1 MSDLAVVEEQIREYL
16 ASPEA
21 SKDGLLSEHTIASK
35 FSLNRSNSR
44 KLLMSLEG
52 QGLLECLPQKG
63 YRRVDYSNTTNRTF
77 YAVRSAIE
85 AEAARLACERATRE
99 DILRMMLIM
108 EEAEEAVKRADFK
121 RFPYL
126 DRDFHRALIA
136 ASHDKLLKKL
146 HTLLYIPAVFKQPWQ
161 NDDLIQTHQ
170 HHLDILDAIRKQDPV
185 AAVAAIKEHI
195 GKMCND
201 EIFKEN
207 PNR

>member
-1 MSDLAVVEEQIREYL
+1 MSDLAVVEDQIREYL

-21 SKDGLLSEHTIASK
+21 SKDELLSERTIASK

-108 EEAEEAVKRADFK
+108 EEAEEVVQHADFK
-121 RFPYL
+121 RFPHL

-136 ASHDKLLKKL
+136 ASHDKLLQKL
-146 HTLLYIPAVFKQPWQ
+146 HTFLRIPSVFVQPWQ
-161 NDDLIQTHQ
+161 NDNLAQTHQ
-170 HHLDILDAIRKQDPV
+170 NHLAIFNAVRKQDPV

-195 GKMCND
+195 GRTCNE

>member
-1 MSDLAVVEEQIREYL
+1 MSDLAIVEDQIREYL

-21 SKDGLLSEHTIASK
+21 SKDELLSERTIASK

-77 YAVRSAIE
+77 YAVRSVIE

-108 EEAEEAVKRADFK
+108 EEAEEVVQRAVYK
-121 RFPYL
+121 RFPRL

-146 HTLLYIPAVFKQPWQ
+146 HGFLYISSVFKQPWQ
-161 NDDLIQTHQ
+161 YDNLTQTHQ
-170 HHLDILDAIRKQDPV
+170 NHLAILDAVRKRDPETAV
-185 AAVAAIKEHI
+185 AAVKEHI
-195 GKMCND
+195 GKTCNE
-201 EIFKEN
+201 EIFQEA
-207 PNR
+207 P